1 MIELVLEENCTSCGT
16 CVELCPT
23 DVFEFGAGNVPVIA
37 RQADCQTCY
46 LCEAH
51 CPSDALYVG
60 PLRYPSP
67 VDRAEVIASAT
78 LGNIRRAWGFD
89 RNEIGTV
96 DYTEGQ
102 YGRLEAPSR
111 LKANKAFDPNAK
123 IYEAL
128 KEAERRSLVSTIE
141 PAS

>member
-1 MIELVLEENCTSCGT
+1 MIELVLDERCTSCGT
-16 CVELCPT
+16 CAELCPT
-23 DVFEFGAGNVPVIA
+23 DVFEFEGGVPVIA

-51 CPSDALYVG
+51 CPSDALFVG

-67 VDRAEVIASAT
+67 VDRDEVIASGT
-78 LGNIRRAWGFD
+78 VGNIRRAWGFD

-102 YGRLEAPSR
+102 YGRTDAPSR
-111 LKANKAFDPNAK
+111 LKVNKAFDPNAK
-123 IYEAL
+123 IYAVL
-128 KEAERRSLVSTIE
+128 KEVERRSILPSVE
-141 PAS
+141 PAA